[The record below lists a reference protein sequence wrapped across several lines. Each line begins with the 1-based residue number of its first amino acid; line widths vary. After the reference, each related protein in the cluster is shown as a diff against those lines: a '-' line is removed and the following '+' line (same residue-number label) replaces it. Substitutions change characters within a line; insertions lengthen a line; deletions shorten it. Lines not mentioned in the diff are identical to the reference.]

1 MDIFHSD
8 CHSLILNNI
17 EWVQNREKMKDLS
30 DLFPEFNRRVQ
41 TVLCSEKGQTL
52 AEHSLLLGISGAI
65 SSAIGIL
72 QDRYLIITGIV
83 MVLLISL
90 LFWKPKLFLAIVL
103 ATVLLAV
110 LLFIHRWV
118 EYGHI

>member
-1 MDIFHSD
+1 
-8 CHSLILNNI
+8 
-17 EWVQNREKMKDLS
+17 MKDLS

-41 TVLCSEKGQTL
+41 TVLRSEKGQTL

-103 ATVLLAV
+103 ATVILAV